1 MSIITAKDIRADGI
15 EIVSSIPDDA
25 LLNSTGSLDEPAY
38 DPEVMYYLPVGERWY
53 YAEFVCVHPDG
64 SNKRELRK
72 SGVTKAQAQNLADRL
87 AEEESGMIQSLFD
100 AINQSII
107 DGKSVVSIGVS
118 SPELWKDIHSQAKG
132 FTYLGSTPGGM
143 ATFCGVPIHFLV
155 NKDGPAFT
163 LEFA

>member
-1 MSIITAKDIRADGI
+1 MSIITARELRAEGI

-25 LLNSTGSLDEPAY
+25 VLDSTGSLDEPAY
-38 DPEVMYYLPVGERWY
+38 DPDVMYYLPAGERWY
-53 YAEFVCVHPDG
+53 YAEFVCAHPDD

-72 SGVTKAQAQNLADRL
+72 SGVTKSQAQNLANRL
-87 AEEESGMIQSLFD
+87 ANEESGMIQSLFD
-100 AINQSII
+100 AINQSVIE
-107 DGKSVVSIGVS
+107 GKSVVGIGVS
-118 SPELWKDIHSQAKG
+118 SAELWRDIHSQARG